1 MSLFAFRNK
10 KYIIVSDTRKYAKI
24 YTSIFETIQNIDKIN
39 KKNHSE
45 NLKITNMFKSNYSG
59 TNSICSKSILDNITT
74 MAFKASFTVR
84 MIFVTEN
91 NKLDQN

>member
-1 MSLFAFRNK
+1 M
-10 KYIIVSDTRKYAKI
+10 SDTRKYAKI
-24 YTSIFETIQNIDKIN
+24 HTSIFETIQNIDKIN

-45 NLKITNMFKSNYSG
+45 NLQITNIFKDNYSG
-59 TNSICSKSILDNITT
+59 TNSICSKSILDITT

-84 MIFVTEN
+84 MIFEAEN